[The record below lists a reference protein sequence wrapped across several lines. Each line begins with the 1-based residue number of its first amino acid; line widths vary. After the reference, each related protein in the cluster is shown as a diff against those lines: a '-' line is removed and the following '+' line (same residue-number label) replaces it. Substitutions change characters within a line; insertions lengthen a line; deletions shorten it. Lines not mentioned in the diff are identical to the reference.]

1 MAKKKQFSPAMLKE
15 EYNIYKETVDIP
27 VYVGD
32 EEIII
37 KLTPYF
43 SPDSITEMILEM
55 QAFFQKA
62 EEEKIEV
69 NDLEKEELI
78 GCFIMKKYTDMKF
91 TRSQKAETLFKEF
104 KMLKNSV
111 IYKEFMTEY
120 IPKESINKV
129 SETLFKM
136 YEMVAENEAMLQEKF
151 TEIHQEMQG
160 LPLENR
166 EIIENI
172 FKKAAEKNE

>member
-1 MAKKKQFSPAMLKE
+1 MAKKKQFSPAMLTE

-32 EEIII
+32 EEITI

-43 SPDSITEMILEM
+43 SPDSITEMLVEM
-55 QAFFQKA
+55 QNFYQKA
-62 EEEKIEV
+62 EEEKLEV

-91 TRSQKAETLFKEF
+91 TRSQKAKTLFEEF
-104 KMLKNSV
+104 KKLKNSML
-111 IYKEFMTEY
+111 YKEFITEL

-129 SETLFKM
+129 YETIFKM
-136 YEMVAENEAMLQEKF
+136 YEMVAENEAMLQEKI
-151 TEIHQEMQG
+151 TEIHEQMQG